1 MIGLIYLPQ
10 DPDNEHVP
18 QYRQP
23 AHQTGE
29 ECNPFTEKTLRENCS
44 QGSKHAHTGKWS
56 WRSSN
61 KSKSWY

>member
-44 QGSKHAHTGKWS
+44 QGSKHAHTGK
-56 WRSSN
+56 
-61 KSKSWY
+61 